1 MPSAIYQT
9 DIPGLKLISRGKVR
23 DIYDLG
29 DSLLIATSDRLSAF
43 DVILPDP
50 IPGKGEVLTRLS
62 AHWFGRTES
71 IMANHIISTDPETYP
86 DAARSCADMLRGRSM
101 LVKKAK
107 PLPVECIVRGYISGS
122 GWKEYKASGSV
133 CGIALPSGLRES
145 EQLPEPI
152 FTPSTKAE
160 IGEHDENIA
169 FDQAVDLLGREI
181 AERVRSL
188 AVEIYKF
195 GAEEAA
201 AKGILIADTKM
212 EFGMLD
218 GELILIDELLTPDS
232 SRFWKKADYAPGR
245 AQDSLDK
252 QYVRDYLSTLD
263 WDKTDPGPKLPP
275 EVIAETSR
283 RYKEIAEIIL

>member
-1 MPSAIYQT
+1 MTSAIYQT
-9 DIPGLKLISRGKVR
+9 DVPGLKLISRGKVR

-62 AHWFGRTES
+62 AHWFGRTEA
-71 IMANHIISTDPETYP
+71 IVANHIISTDPETYP
-86 DAARSCADMLRGRSM
+86 EAARSCADLLRGRSM

-169 FDQAVDLLGREI
+169 FEQAVDLLGRDI

-201 AKGILIADTKM
+201 QKGILIADTKM

-232 SRFWKKADYAPGR
+232 SRFWKKADYAAGR

-252 QYVRDYLSTLD
+252 QYVRDYLLTLD

-283 RYKEIAEIIL
+283 RYEEIAEILL